1 MHHILEPNV
10 KKKQQHLERSEA
22 CSLSDVGFY
31 LRRSAASPLLY
42 FSLPAG
48 QRPEL
53 HAGRF
58 SIPTPLL

>member
-1 MHHILEPNV
+1 MHHVVEPNV
-10 KKKQQHLERSEA
+10 KKTTTFRA

-31 LRRSAASPLLY
+31 LLRSAASPLLY
-42 FSLPAG
+42 FS
-48 QRPEL
+48 QRSEL

>member
-1 MHHILEPNV
+1 ML
-10 KKKQQHLERSEA
+10 KKQQHLEQSEA

-31 LRRSAASPLLY
+31 LLRSAASPLLY
-42 FSLPAG
+42 FSLPAR
-48 QRPEL
+48 QRSEL